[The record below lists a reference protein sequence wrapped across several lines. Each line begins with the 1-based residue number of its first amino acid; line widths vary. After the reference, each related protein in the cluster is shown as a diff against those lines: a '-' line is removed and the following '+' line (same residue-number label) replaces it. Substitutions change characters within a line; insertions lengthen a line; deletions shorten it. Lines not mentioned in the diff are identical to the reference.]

1 MYEYSL
7 QDNTLTINFT
17 GNFISFKNSNKTEL
31 FSIVKKVNK
40 IKITTSNLTQWDSSL
55 TIILYK
61 IIKISKEKN
70 IEIDY
75 SAIDENLKRLINLAF
90 SVDRKP
96 ERPIIEEED
105 FFTMWGNRFLTLK
118 SSFLNGF
125 SFILQSLTSIKRFF
139 IGKAS
144 VRAVDVYFAF
154 EDCSFRA
161 LPIVF
166 LINFMVGVI
175 LAFVGAMELAMFSA
189 QIYVASLVS
198 IAMVRIMAA
207 IMVGIIMAGRTGAS
221 YAATIGTMQ
230 VNEEVDAL
238 KTMGISPIDF
248 LVLPRLISLVVVM
261 PILTIFADIL
271 GILGGAFVSI
281 LALNLSYSEYFKMSM
296 EVLNAE
302 HFLIGLLHS
311 FVFGIIIA
319 LCGCYYGINCG
330 KDADSV
336 GKSTTR
342 SVVASIVWII
352 LATGL
357 ITFICEV
364 L

>member
-1 MYEYSL
+1 MYTYKEEYNNL
-7 QDNTLTINFT
+7 IVNFS
-17 GNFISFKNSNKTEL
+17 GDFISFKKDKSEL
-31 FSIVKKVNK
+31 FTKANSAKNI
-40 IKITTSNLTQWDSSL
+40 IITTNNLQKWDSSL
-55 TIILYK
+55 AIILYK

-70 IEIDY
+70 INISYNNIED
-75 SAIDENLKRLINLAF
+75 NLKRLIDLAF

-96 ERPIIEEED
+96 EQNKEEKLD
-105 FFTMWGNRFLTLK
+105 FFSKIGNKFLICK
-118 SSFLNGF
+118 ESFLNGYNF
-125 SFILQSLTSIKRFF
+125 LKEFLNSFKRFIF
-139 IGKAS
+139 KKANL
-144 VRAVDVYFAF
+144 RTIDIYYAL
-154 EDCSFRA
+154 EDCSFKA
-161 LPIVF
+161 LPIVS

-175 LAFVGAMELAMFSA
+175 LAFVGAMELAIFGA

-198 IAMVRIMAA
+198 ISMVRIMSAV
-207 IMVGIIMAGRTGAS
+207 MVGIIMAGRTGAS

-230 VNEEVDAL
+230 VNEEIDAL

-248 LVLPRLISLVVVM
+248 LVLPRIISLVLIM

-271 GILGGAFVSI
+271 GILGGAFVGI
-281 LALNLSYSEYFKMSM
+281 LALDLSYSEYFRMSM
-296 EVLNAE
+296 EVLNSE

-311 FVFGIIIA
+311 FIFGIIIA

-342 SVVASIVWII
+342 AVVASIIWII
-352 LATGL
+352 IATGI

-364 L
+364 I